1 MGVGALTLEITLKN
15 YAKGFWQ
22 RFKNAFPTILF
33 YAVSFLLILIIF
45 GVKYALVASTA
56 TTLFEGRY
64 RKSIRVKE
72 LIRMIFMSLLLCVLA
87 YLATTNVVLCILLNF
102 TVPFLLVFFQSSQFI
117 PKGHFG
123 YAMTFVFL
131 ELIPMTF
138 PEFKIQLTSVLFSSV
153 LAAVCLV
160 VYARYFSVKTDSHK
174 IVKDSINTLSD
185 ILNKLA
191 DGYDEKEILLK
202 LYDMQQSFQKL
213 AYNSNHHLFMP
224 DKNKYFFNMFA
235 LLIQRAVYLITD
247 GSWKDEREIE
257 GCADAVRRLADF
269 TKKSINADDDAVRAE
284 LVKEADELS
293 KSSDV
298 PEGRINIFYRSYL
311 HIALMLLKSMDE
323 RDDDSGPDFYKI
335 PWREVFYSI
344 TKRMST
350 DSFEIRFA
358 LRLAIVMTITCTVS
372 LVWDFEHTYW
382 FPLHSFLLVQPSYEE
397 SAHRMKTR
405 PIGTIIGCT
414 FVHLIYPYL
423 PGVTGVYVFSVL
435 MVAIMYCCTPG
446 TWIQPI
452 FSTSSAVIMASL
464 TVNEAAAVQLRVFYL
479 LMAVILVMIVN
490 RFFLPSKKE
499 GQFKR
504 NMRMLIDLQRHYWG
518 IVQQSLRGEVKP
530 EVAGEILAYFHMI
543 YNEVL
548 IYVKTLPKAESE
560 EFMDMM
566 MVLWNM
572 FSEVEQVI
580 CLVEAGEVYPSEY
593 GSLYYASGV
602 FMERLKEKTLDN
614 GSTYVDKSQFKDE
627 VGLLL
632 GGYEKNIHRFYGNKK
647 LIQLIA

>member
-269 TKKSINADDDAVRAE
+269 TKKSINADDGAVRAE

-632 GGYEKNIHRFYGNKK
+632 GGYEKNIHRFYGNEK